1 MQKFKKKMYQHLKKV
16 KPGEIQST
24 IMIAF
29 SVISVAIMLCM
40 GSVMYLR
47 FSSISQ
53 QRVLENNQKLMDQ
66 TVERVEDYLIHM
78 RQVSDAAYY
87 DVIKESDISSQS
99 DEIHS
104 GMKLLYEANK
114 DNLRSIAIY
123 NQYGSLMAAEP
134 VVAQKEE
141 PDVTKQDWFI
151 EAMDRVENI
160 HFSTPHV
167 QNLFDDGT
175 YRYYWVISASRVVE
189 LTDGTNT
196 QLGVLLVD
204 MDYSGISRMMEQMNT
219 SGNGQY
225 FYLCDSEGEIIYH
238 PHQMQLNTG
247 AEEESSFAAA
257 TSKEDIY
264 TETVNGMQRTV
275 MVNTISYTGWK
286 LVCVMPQSI
295 FANQMMDVK
304 QFVLLLIL
312 LMAMMLAF
320 VNRVVSVRISSPIM
334 KLNNSVTKYEE
345 GKEGTIFIGGSLEIR
360 HLGKSIQ
367 KSYRQN
373 AALMQKVV
381 WEQNERRKSELDVL
395 QSQINPHFLYNTLDS
410 ITWMIEGER
419 NDEAAFMISQLAK
432 LFRISLSQ
440 GHTIIRIKEE
450 LQHAKSYM
458 NIQQT
463 RYKNKFSI
471 TFDIAPEILEDCVV
485 KLILQP
491 ILENAIHYGVQEMD
505 DMGEIHVRGIRQH
518 GEIILSVTDNGMGIP
533 EDEIEF
539 LLTDTQRVHK
549 KGSGVGLVNVN
560 NRIKILFGEK
570 YGLQIESEPDVGTTV
585 SIRIPAVPY
594 SEENRKVFES
604 GHMPEVQNLIKKGGE
619 HEKR

>member
-141 PDVTKQDWFI
+141 PDVTNQDWFI

-225 FYLCDSEGEIIYH
+225 FYLCDSDGEIIYH
-238 PHQMQLNTG
+238 PYQVQLNSG
-247 AEEESSFAAA
+247 MEEEGSRVAAA
-257 TSKEDIY
+257 SKENLYD
-264 TETVNGMQRTV
+264 ETVNGTQRKV

-286 LVCVMPQSI
+286 LVCVMPHAI
-295 FANQMMDVK
+295 FINQMMDVK
-304 QFVLLLIL
+304 QFVLLLTL
-312 LMAMMLAF
+312 LMAMMLVF
-320 VNRVVSVRISSPIM
+320 VNRVVSVKISSPIM

-432 LFRISLSQ
+432 LFRISLSK

-463 RYKNKFSI
+463 RYKNKFSV

-491 ILENAIHYGVQEMD
+491 ILENAIHYGVREMD

-570 YGLQIESEPDVGTTV
+570 YGLHIESEPDVGTTV

-604 GHMPEVQNLIKKGGE
+604 GHMPEVQNLIKKSEE
-619 HEKR
+619 HEKQ

>member
-1 MQKFKKKMYQHLKKV
+1 MYQHLKKV